1 MRLGSHLEWR
11 RLTRMQ
17 VRRVLSNPM
26 YAGAYSYGLMRADT
40 ILDDGRRRIRRK
52 RLPRSEWPVMI
63 RDAHPAY
70 IAWEEYLANEK
81 RMSENSPRRG
91 DGTSRGAAREGRALL
106 QGMLLCARCGARLGV
121 QYSGTNGRYPQ
132 YRCRKLEEQQVGEPC
147 LLLHTRNLDE
157 PIVDL
162 VLAALTRE
170 HLFDATQVLALV
182 DEQHTAVD
190 RQWQL
195 RLERARYDAKRA
207 ERQFDA
213 CDPDNRVVARTLEKR
228 WNDRLTEVETLE
240 RDYDDFKR
248 KQRLELSDL
257 DRRRILDLAADL
269 PRLWRA
275 KTTED
280 RDRKLLLRLLI
291 KDVSVQAIDVPRSAI
306 RAKVLWH
313 THAVT
318 ELEIERGRT
327 KAGQPIP
334 YRVLGTTAPTAKA
347 SNATP

>member
-1 MRLGSHLEWR
+1 
-11 RLTRMQ
+11 
-17 VRRVLSNPM
+17 
-26 YAGAYSYGLMRADT
+26 
-40 ILDDGRRRIRRK
+40 
-52 RLPRSEWPVMI
+52 
-63 RDAHPAY
+63 
-70 IAWEEYLANEK
+70 
-81 RMSENSPRRG
+81 
-91 DGTSRGAAREGRALL
+91 
-106 QGMLLCARCGARLGV
+106 MLLCARCGARLGV
-121 QYSGTNGRYPQ
+121 LYSGTGGRYPQ
-132 YRCRKLEEQQVGEPC
+132 YRCRTFEEQQVGERC

-157 PIVDL
+157 PVVDL
-162 VLAALTRE
+162 VLAALTRDR
-170 HLFDATQVLALV
+170 LFDATQVLALV

-318 ELEIERGRT
+318 ELEIDRLGRAR
-327 KAGQPIP
+327 AGQSIS
-334 YRVLGTTAPTAKA
+334 YRALGTTAPTAKT
-347 SNATP
+347 SNGTP